1 MLAKDLSYSHLLK
14 QVICEADLR
23 REQIVME
30 LVELSGDESF
40 LYKATKELSDGGF
53 KLAIDDYG
61 INASTIERVK
71 CVRPDIIKMDRSLL
85 LKYEDGDFSA
95 LIEALALA
103 KELSSKPL
111 SRELKP
117 SINLT

>member
-1 MLAKDLSYSHLLK
+1 M
-14 QVICEADLR
+14 
-23 REQIVME
+23 
-30 LVELSGDESF
+30 
-40 LYKATKELSDGGF
+40 
-53 KLAIDDYG
+53 YG

-103 KELSSKPL
+103 KELSSKTVIEGIETEHQL
-111 SRELKP
+111 
-117 SINLT
+117 NLMKKLGFDMYQGYLLAMPQTLEMYEEAKTA